1 MTIVIKTQTLIIL
14 KLTNIEP
21 TTKVFQFFLQN
32 IFKVLHFFFSIW
44 NIFS

>member
-1 MTIVIKTQTLIIL
+1 MTIVIKTSALILL

-32 IFKVLHFFFSIW
+32 IFKVFHFFFSIW
-44 NIFS
+44 NLFS